1 MRIRN
6 LLVAG
11 ALLSAGLMARADT
24 IDFTYT
30 GVITPDTGTFGLVT
44 GSGSFSYSGSPILV
58 TLADLTSFSFEDT
71 FNPNG
76 FPPATFTYAL
86 ADVTSFAS
94 IVGGGYVFYLGLGTD
109 FTGGSNPG
117 DYAPEAFYVSSL
129 LPLGAGTYAGEEL
142 TSIGTVCVQPT
153 SVTPEPA
160 SLLLLA
166 TVLLGFAGLAWRKAV
181 A

>member
-30 GVITPDTGTFGLVT
+30 GAITPDTGTFGLVT
-44 GSGSFSYSGSPILV
+44 GSGNFSYSGSPILV
-58 TLADLTSFSFEDT
+58 TLADLSSFSFEDT
-71 FNPNG
+71 FDPNG
-76 FPPATFTYAL
+76 LPPATFTYTL
-86 ADVTSFAS
+86 SDVTSFAS

-109 FTGGSNPG
+109 NDGGTDPG
-117 DYAPEAFYVSSL
+117 VYAPEDFYVSSL
-129 LPLGAGTYAGEEL
+129 LPLGAGTFSGEEL
-142 TSIGTVCVQPT
+142 TSIGTVCVQST
-153 SVTPEPA
+153 SVTPEPG

-166 TVLLGFAGLAWRKAV
+166 TGLLGLAVFWRRRFAM
-181 A
+181 